1 VTGRILD
8 GKAIASRMW
17 RDLSE
22 RSEVLREAT
31 GEAARLAILRA
42 DDTGPVVVYAASLGR
57 AARSVGIEPVEVVPP
72 AGAPVSDIAARIGA
86 LNRDATVAGVVVA
99 QPLPSHLRAAEVL
112 ALIDPN
118 KDVDGATPLNAG
130 RLARGEAGFVPA
142 TALAVM
148 AILAGYEIPVAGR
161 RAVVI
166 GRSTVVGRP
175 VAALLLAADATVEIC
190 HRHTRNLAR
199 ETRRAEILV
208 VAAGAP
214 HLVRPEMVNRSC
226 VLIDCGVNT
235 TREGIV
241 GDVDFETVRPVVAAI
256 SPVPGGVG
264 PVTTMMLMA
273 QTLEAAERLAR
284 TRDDALDRFV
294 IPTRTEAP
302 E

>member
-148 AILAGYEIPVAGR
+148 AILAGYEIPVEGR

-190 HRHTRNLAR
+190 HRNTRNLAR

-208 VAAGAP
+208 VAAGVP

-241 GDVDFETVRPVVAAI
+241 GDVDFENVRPVVAAI

-294 IPTRTEAP
+294 IPIRTEAP